1 MNVFLTGV
9 TGFLGGELAV
19 LLSKSPRIGRI
30 YCLVREYDGVEPTKR
45 LREVFD
51 FHGDAFDKRR
61 VIPVFG
67 DLKDDQLA
75 EKLIQDKRLH
85 EVDTVIHSAADT
97 SFAPGSSRN
106 VFRVNVRGTNQI
118 LRWAKTLPKLETFVY
133 VGTASI
139 CGADLRGNH
148 LYEDQSPRKEAK
160 HLVRYSYTKMLGEM
174 HVTRAIPREKLLIVR
189 PSIIMGDS
197 RDRRPRSYVILWAL
211 AALNAIRLIPT
222 NPESRLDVIPID
234 YAARAIEA
242 LLFAKRRWTTYHIS
256 AGKVSETNLQKM
268 LASIAGTPNGH
279 PPAKFVAPELLKQMK
294 KWPKRLRSAS
304 ELLEY
309 PQYLDY
315 WHTQFNGTLRIIMA
329 GLEPYFQFIELDQTF
344 DNTRLLADTGLDAPP
359 PPHEYLLRTGKYL
372 SEINLKEGA
381 LDP

>member
-1 MNVFLTGV
+1 MNIFLTGV

-30 YCLVREYDGVEPTKR
+30 YCLVREYDRVEPTAR
-45 LREVFD
+45 LRQVFE
-51 FHGDAFDKRR
+51 FHGDPFDEAR

-67 DLKDDQLA
+67 DLKDENLGAKLA
-75 EKLIQDKRLH
+75 ADRRLH

-118 LRWAKTLPKLETFVY
+118 LQWAKALPHLETFAY

-139 CGADLRGNH
+139 CGADLKGSH

-174 HVTRAIPREKLLIVR
+174 HVMRAIPKEKLLIVR

-197 RDRRPRSYVILWAL
+197 RDRRPRSYIILWAL

-222 NPESRLDVIPID
+222 NPQSRLDIIPID
-234 YAARAIEA
+234 YAAQAILE
-242 LLFAKRRWTTYHIS
+242 LLFAKRRWTAYHIS
-256 AGKVSETNLQKM
+256 AGEASATNLPQM
-268 LASIAGTPNGH
+268 LAALAGTPNGH
-279 PPAKFVAPELLKQMK
+279 PPVKFVSQELLGQMK
-294 KWPKRLRSAS
+294 KWPKRLRAPS
-304 ELLEY
+304 ELFGFPE
-309 PQYLDY
+309 YLDY

-344 DNTRLLADTGLDAPP
+344 DNTRLLADTGLSAPP
-359 PPHEYLLRTGKYL
+359 PPHEYLRRTGKYL
-372 SEINLKEGA
+372 SEINLAEGA